1 MCMCRVPTAVVDGE
15 LFWGLDGTDML
26 LGYVAG
32 DPFFRSEAYALAHA
46 LPAAVHRKK

>member
-1 MCMCRVPTAVVDGE
+1 
-15 LFWGLDGTDML
+15 ML

-32 DPFFRSEAYALAHA
+32 DAFFRSEAYALAHN